1 MFQIC
6 FLLCIS
12 PTLILLKWTCR
23 SLCIFIHGLWF
34 TYGIGRGQADNEF
47 ETVIDLGYKWTH
59 CFVTNV
65 KEHRDF
71 CPREPQSPTSLYYIF
86 SCTRDILLLPTWAE
100 VNRFLPFRF
109 LSYNVFAWFLNQGNA
124 GLIRWIRKY
133 SLLFNCVGEFV

>member
-1 MFQIC
+1 M
-6 FLLCIS
+6 S
-12 PTLILLKWTCR
+12 
-23 SLCIFIHGLWF
+23 
-34 TYGIGRGQADNEF
+34 

-109 LSYNVFAWFLNQGNA
+109 LYCIPSCINVGLMDIYLGRTLTMKKNLSHKFCNIDMLKKWKNIIPGLKYGYICVHVHTHNEAKGNIL
-124 GLIRWIRKY
+124 GNRK
-133 SLLFNCVGEFV
+133 FM